1 MDHIPDFILNTGPWP
16 DIFLFGYA
24 LMQVALKLKLAKT
37 RRSAANLAVALL
49 ESNAP
54 LQIKVDETGYA
65 VISALKPG
73 LTRRSKFLCDT
84 FSDGLARAHQDERSR
99 DWLTQSLMSIELLVI
114 DQVCRD
120 FFGHLT
126 VDKLLRKA
134 LRGDV
139 ALPIV
144 RIETSQKAQRGVHL
158 VDLAAYIDKR
168 RAAAVKECRQL
179 TGQM

>member
-1 MDHIPDFILNTGPWP
+1 MTIAIYRREFELFKTTLIFTTLPGWP
-16 DIFLFGYA
+16 YA
-24 LMQVALKLKLAKT
+24 FMPGWTKSVRL
-37 RRSAANLAVALL
+37 R
-49 ESNAP
+49 
-54 LQIKVDETGYA
+54 
-65 VISALKPG
+65 VISMAEDSAPTAPTL
-73 LTRRSKFLCDT
+73 FL
-84 FSDGLARAHQDERSR
+84 
-99 DWLTQSLMSIELLVI
+99 LMAQYNGKTVVPL

-126 VDKLLRKA
+126 VEKLLRKA
-134 LRGDV
+134 LRGDI

-179 TGQM
+179 AGTM

>member
-1 MDHIPDFILNTGPWP
+1 MFIVR
-16 DIFLFGYA
+16 I
-24 LMQVALKLKLAKT
+24 V
-37 RRSAANLAVALL
+37 
-49 ESNAP
+49 NAP
-54 LQIKVDETGYA
+54 LMATAVCRRELNSLKTTLIFTGITRSA
-65 VISALKPG
+65 EDVHGTVRLNACELRVISMAEDQAHTAPTL
-73 LTRRSKFLCDT
+73 FL
-84 FSDGLARAHQDERSR
+84 
-99 DWLTQSLMSIELLVI
+99 LMAQYNGQTVVPL

-126 VDKLLRKA
+126 VEKLLRKA
-134 LRGDV
+134 LRGDI

-179 TGQM
+179 TGTN